1 MGDLT
6 RISSDSRQRY
16 AELVTG
22 ARGAGRWWTAV
33 VVTASSRH
41 QAERYEAE
49 IRRRREEGKLPQG
62 ARFLVSPDWQDRRMG
77 SGGAT
82 LHALRALAADRADAR
97 EWWRTQR
104 VLMIHSGGDSRR
116 LPQYSL
122 SGKLFSA
129 LPVRTPWGEA
139 STVFD
144 ETMALSAGWVEQMS
158 AGLAVCSG
166 DVVLTFDAAE
176 LDWDRPG
183 VCGVAMRQPPAVGS
197 QHGVYVTGEAG
208 RVYGFL
214 QKPSLAQVQAAGGLL
229 EGGQVALDTGLLR
242 FDAAVAARLA
252 ELAAE
257 VTDPSAPRVDLYE
270 HFTMALTG
278 QWAPGDGDHPFLGR
292 LAGALRGTP
301 FWCSLVTGE
310 FTHVGSTALFRRLL
324 TEETEFSRLYA
335 AQQRLGTGVQAG
347 VRSAGVVLDS
357 AIENADVGA
366 GAVVIETNL
375 AAGLN
380 VARGALVHG
389 LEGIAQ
395 AVEVP
400 EDTVVHQVPVAL
412 ADGTRGV
419 VIRVYHVAD
428 DAKATGEAATW
439 LGHAL
444 EQTIADLG
452 LDRAAVW
459 PGTAPHERS
468 LWNAKLFPVST
479 AEEAWACA
487 RWMLGLGTGFTTAR
501 WRELPRLSL
510 GEIVPHVDA
519 AELEAARARRRR
531 VNWERTAVALADS
544 GADIRPL
551 VAHAPEIGAM
561 SAVGRR
567 LDARANHLAALS
579 PTEAASRLYQA
590 SLFYAQA
597 GLEQEAADRR
607 RAAFE
612 MVTQAVERGVPPEAT
627 RTAGFKCNRVDV
639 QAPARIDFGG
649 GWSDTPPFC
658 LDWGGTVLN
667 AAIEIDGALPIRAV
681 ARRIDS
687 PLARMVCEAGQRTY
701 DATQTS
707 APGDPF
713 AIHRAALEL
722 TGVGAGVEIR
732 TEVNLP
738 MGSGLGTSSI
748 LAAALLRALNQLRGV
763 ELGGQQLSDQ
773 VMRLEQSMTTGGGWQ
788 DQAGGIFPGLK
799 LVSSGPGLV
808 QRLRAEPVAWSA
820 ARKTEFETLAVLYNT
835 GIRRIAKDL
844 LRQVVGSYLARETRT
859 IEVLHSIKTLAMEM
873 AYAMREGGWDHLGWL
888 LNRHWELNQALDPHT
903 TNAPINALLEA
914 ARPYIRGAK
923 LAGAGGGGFL
933 ILLAKDQER
942 AGQLREVL
950 ARQGGAEAKVCRWRI
965 AEEGML
971 VTTGTD

>member
-1 MGDLT
+1 
-6 RISSDSRQRY
+6 
-16 AELVTG
+16 
-22 ARGAGRWWTAV
+22 V

-49 IRRRREEGKLPQG
+49 IRRRREEGKLPG
-62 ARFLVSPDWQDRRMG
+62 GTRFLVSPDWQDRRMG

-82 LHALRALAADRADAR
+82 LHALRALGADWADTL

-144 ETMALSAGWVEQMS
+144 ETMALSAGWAEQMS
-158 AGLAVCSG
+158 AGLVVSSG

-197 QHGVYVTGEAG
+197 GHGVYVADAAG

-229 EGGQVALDTGLLR
+229 EDGCVALDTGLLR
-242 FDAAVAARLA
+242 FDPAVAARLA
-252 ELAAE
+252 ELAAG
-257 VTDPSAPRVDLYE
+257 VADPTAPQVDLYE

-278 QWAPGDGDHPFLGR
+278 QWAPSEGDHPFLGR
-292 LAGALRGTP
+292 LAIALRGTP
-301 FWCSLVTGE
+301 FWCSLVSGE

-335 AQQRLGTGVQAG
+335 AQQRLGTSTQAG
-347 VRSAGVVLDS
+347 VHSAGVVLDS
-357 AIENADVGA
+357 ALEKAEVGA

-375 AAGLN
+375 GAGLN

-389 LEGIAQ
+389 LEGIGQ
-395 AVEVP
+395 TVEVP

-412 ADGTRGV
+412 GDGTRGV

-428 DAKATGEAATW
+428 DAKATGGEATW

-444 EQTIADLG
+444 ERTTADLG
-452 LDRAAVW
+452 LDGAAVW
-459 PGTAPHERS
+459 PGIAVSERS

-479 AEEAWACA
+479 VERAWACA
-487 RWMLGLGTGFTTAR
+487 RWMLGLGTDFTAAR
-501 WRELPRLSL
+501 WLELPRLSL
-510 GEIVPHVDA
+510 GEIVPLVDA
-519 AELEAARARRRR
+519 AELDAARARRRR
-531 VNWERTAVALADS
+531 VNWEKTAVALADS

-551 VAHAPEIGAM
+551 VANAPEVGVM

-567 LDARANHLAALS
+567 LDARAEDLATSS

-597 GLEQEAADRR
+597 GLEQEAGDRR
-607 RAAFE
+607 SRAFQ
-612 MVTQAVERGVPPEAT
+612 MVTEAVERGVPPEA
-627 RTAGFKCNRVDV
+627 RQTAGFQCSGVEV
-639 QAPARIDFGG
+639 EAPARIDFGG

-667 AAIEIDGALPIRAV
+667 AAVEIDGALPIRAV

-687 PLARMVCEAGQRTY
+687 PLARMVSEAGERTFE
-701 DATQTS
+701 AAGAS

-722 TGVGAGVEIR
+722 TGVHVGVEIR

-763 ELGGQQLSDQ
+763 KLSDQQLSDQ

-788 DQAGGIFPGLK
+788 DQAGGIFPGVK

-808 QRLRAEPVAWSA
+808 QRLRVEPVGWTA
-820 ARKTEFETLAVLYNT
+820 ARKAEFETLAVLYNT

-873 AYAMREGGWDHLGWL
+873 AYAMREGDWDHLGWL
-888 LNRHWELNQALDPHT
+888 MNRHWELNQVLDPHT
-903 TNAPINALLEA
+903 TNAPISALLDA
-914 ARPYIRGAK
+914 SRPYIRGAK

-933 ILLAKDQER
+933 ILLAKDVER
-942 AGQLREVL
+942 AQRLREEL
-950 ARQGGAEAKVCRWRI
+950 ARQGGPESKVCRWRI
-965 AEEGML
+965 AEEGMR
-971 VTTGTD
+971 VSAD